1 MIFTGL
7 SAFPLTPM
15 NEQGVDENAFTRLV
29 EQLATAN
36 VDSIGALGSTGSYA
50 YLSRVERTRVAQLA
64 VEAAGS
70 VPVMVSIGSLRT
82 REWVS
87 GFIRPLQ

>member
-29 EQLATAN
+29 E
-36 VDSIGALGSTGSYA
+36 
-50 YLSRVERTRVAQLA
+50 
-64 VEAAGS
+64 
-70 VPVMVSIGSLRT
+70 
-82 REWVS
+82 
-87 GFIRPLQ
+87 

>member
-29 EQLATAN
+29 EQLA
-36 VDSIGALGSTGSYA
+36 
-50 YLSRVERTRVAQLA
+50 
-64 VEAAGS
+64 VEAAGN
-70 VPVMVSIGSLRT
+70 VPGRVQVSWNPHESTTRRAAIGR
-82 REWVS
+82 
-87 GFIRPLQ
+87 FC